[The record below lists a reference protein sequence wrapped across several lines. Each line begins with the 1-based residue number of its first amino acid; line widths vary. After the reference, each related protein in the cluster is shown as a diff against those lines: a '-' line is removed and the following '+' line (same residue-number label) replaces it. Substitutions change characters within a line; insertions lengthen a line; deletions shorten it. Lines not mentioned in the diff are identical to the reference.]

1 MPRGWQG
8 WVCRGRREL
17 SGRRAGG
24 EERERAASL
33 VPWARRDRK
42 GEWGRK
48 DRVVTLGL
56 PVLREGWGNKVL
68 WARRAWGCL
77 VRLDRKGERGPLV
90 LKDEGEKRGLVAYA
104 VARVTRVP
112 RVSEGMKAE
121 ENSACQGRRGRWARR
136 GLWGFPECPDEG
148 ILDNGDQRD
157 LWASRARRGYRGYPE
172 AQERRVLLALPA
184 STVTRASLGHLVQW
198 ECQGLVENRG
208 APACRVPL
216 ENRARIFTLPFRL
229 LLHLER
235 RLRTRG
241 SVVEMKFTLLFL
253 LLLLLERRLR
263 TRGSVVEM
271 RCNRSQRRRS
281 RKGIKRERLILEREA
296 ARESS
301 WIPRRT
307 LRASRA

>member
-1 MPRGWQG
+1 MSLAYPARKVKWAWLDQRALPVHLDLLVQRDFPAQREPQALRGRRVPRGWQG

-104 VARVTRVP
+104 VARMVICIR
-112 RVSEGMKAE
+112 
-121 ENSACQGRRGRWARR
+121 
-136 GLWGFPECPDEG
+136 
-148 ILDNGDQRD
+148 
-157 LWASRARRGYRGYPE
+157 
-172 AQERRVLLALPA
+172 
-184 STVTRASLGHLVQW
+184 
-198 ECQGLVENRG
+198 
-208 APACRVPL
+208 
-216 ENRARIFTLPFRL
+216 
-229 LLHLER
+229 
-235 RLRTRG
+235 
-241 SVVEMKFTLLFL
+241 
-253 LLLLLERRLR
+253 
-263 TRGSVVEM
+263 
-271 RCNRSQRRRS
+271 
-281 RKGIKRERLILEREA
+281 
-296 ARESS
+296 
-301 WIPRRT
+301 
-307 LRASRA
+307 